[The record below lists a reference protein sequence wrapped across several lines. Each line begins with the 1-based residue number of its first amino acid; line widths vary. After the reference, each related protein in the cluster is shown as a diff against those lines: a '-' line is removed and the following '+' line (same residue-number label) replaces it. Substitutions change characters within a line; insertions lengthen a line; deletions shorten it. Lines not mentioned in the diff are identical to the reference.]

1 MGQAAGQGAWEP
13 TRWVGRVVRAWV
25 GQQRVRVAGQTTR
38 EVRVQASWP
47 WRGGLASRN
56 SLQNG
61 WTRIFKSIKAVT
73 CLFPFSLVKILNF
86 NETHLLFFNYEFTYE
101 FSMITIAFCHLIH
114 T

>member
-1 MGQAAGQGAWEP
+1 MGKAAGRGAWEP
-13 TRWVGRVVRAWV
+13 TRGVRRVVRAWV
-25 GQQRVRVAGQTTR
+25 GQQRVRVAGRATR

-61 WTRIFKSIKAVT
+61 CTKIFKSIKAVS
-73 CLFPFSLVKILNF
+73 CLFPFFLVKILNS

-101 FSMITIAFCHLIH
+101 FSMITIAFYHLIH